1 MCHLHTYMGLLEL
14 PWWFSGKEFVCQCR
28 RHRRSGFSP
37 WVGKILWKRAWQPTP
52 VFLPGE
58 SHGQRSLVGYSPWG
72 RTKTNTTEATEL
84 SMQHAITESLKD
96 VNHNL
101 FCDTLYNLSGE
112 AHIFD
117 LIFKGYRS
125 LKFAATLRVVFQ
137 EFPGFLLHF
146 P

>member
-1 MCHLHTYMGLLEL
+1 MQKTQEKWIQSLSWEDPLEEGMAAH
-14 PWWFSGKEFVCQCR
+14 S
-28 RHRRSGFSP
+28 
-37 WVGKILWKRAWQPTP
+37 P

-72 RTKTNTTEATEL
+72 RTELDTIEATEL